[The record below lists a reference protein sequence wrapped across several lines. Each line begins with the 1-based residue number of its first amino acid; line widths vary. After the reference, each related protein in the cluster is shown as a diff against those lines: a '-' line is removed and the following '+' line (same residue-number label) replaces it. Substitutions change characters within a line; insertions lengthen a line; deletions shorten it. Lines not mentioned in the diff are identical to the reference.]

1 MQKLTHGL
9 PRSALLV
16 GLGTVLLCGCGVA
29 AQSSSR
35 TPPREPDCSFRSAGT
50 CWTLATRF
58 PEPRVEAPDSLP
70 TEPLGEPRPLLAA
83 GADTA
88 AARWPTT
95 R

>member
-1 MQKLTHGL
+1 MGL
-9 PRSALLV
+9 RRSAPLV
-16 GLGTVLLCGCGVA
+16 GLGTILLCGCGVV

-58 PEPRVEAPDSLP
+58 PEPGAPFDSLP
-70 TEPLGEPRPLLAA
+70 TEPLNEPRMQLAT

-88 AARWPTT
+88 ASR
-95 R
+95 